1 MLDPDGT
8 LTQQATESL
17 RISEELYRRANETA
31 RRLSMQAGRSYVHS
45 ESVGW
50 ILGSSDG
57 FQCHLVLWHFLL
69 TPIISTN

>member
-31 RRLSMQAGRSYVHS
+31 RRLSMYPGHSYILS
-45 ESVGW
+45 ESVG
-50 ILGSSDG
+50 
-57 FQCHLVLWHFLL
+57 
-69 TPIISTN
+69 

>member
-45 ESVGW
+45 ESVG
-50 ILGSSDG
+50 
-57 FQCHLVLWHFLL
+57 
-69 TPIISTN
+69 